1 MDVNAAPAIGWAA
14 AAIARQDPQAIM
26 ASLAA
31 DHYITNIP
39 VFNDALRLAYK
50 LAGEGYLVTL
60 GITPTAPETG
70 YGYIRFAGPVSEGF
84 GLKAYQAERFV
95 EKPDLATAQHYLA
108 DGHYVWNSSMFVW
121 QVKTILA
128 ELHAHLPEVAEK
140 LALIAAVTGTPQE
153 QATLDELWPTFPTIS
168 IDNGTRE
175 KTKNLVVI
183 PVEIGWSDVGS
194 WEQYGSLF
202 PADQQGIRTVGHHE
216 GLGSQN
222 IFVYNGTARRQRSAA
237 VLELEHLGVAPAGAV
252 AEQQGDQRRTGLASR
267 HTPMA

>member
-1 MDVNAAPAIGWAA
+1 MMAA
-14 AAIARQDPQAIM
+14 
-26 ASLAA
+26 LAA

-84 GLKAYQAERFV
+84 GLKGYKVERFV

-140 LALIAAVTGTPQE
+140 LALIAAVPGTPQ
-153 QATLDELWPTFPTIS
+153 QQPALDELCPRSPTTS
-168 IDNGTRE
+168 IAHG
-175 KTKNLVVI
+175 
-183 PVEIGWSDVGS
+183 
-194 WEQYGSLF
+194 
-202 PADQQGIRTVGHHE
+202 
-216 GLGSQN
+216 
-222 IFVYNGTARRQRSAA
+222 
-237 VLELEHLGVAPAGAV
+237 
-252 AEQQGDQRRTGLASR
+252 GLAKSSNLI
-267 HTPMA
+267 